1 MTKERINLFVSR
13 LLVVKAYKAKSLLQ
27 KEAYDTTKRTLK
39 FPFFFLQLHLNFLFH
54 FYLNIAL

>member
-39 FPFFFLQLHLNFLFH
+39 FPIFLQLHLNFLFH